1 MASLALVS
9 DQAQAAPAATQHAVM
24 VVDDRRR
31 CVEANDPACELI
43 GLGRDRIVGRR
54 FESFLVRGMRD
65 RVEHVWKA
73 FADGG
78 GHAGPFTLAS
88 GPEVQISMTQN
99 LMPGR
104 HLLLLTPVAARAV
117 APPAGGLAEGQD
129 EAKSPPRRP
138 PRAPS
143 AREREVL
150 KLLATGATDPQIA
163 GELGLSPATV
173 QTHVRNVKT
182 KLGARTRAHAV
193 ALGLERGL
201 IQF

>member
-9 DQAQAAPAATQHAVM
+9 EQRAAAIPPAAAQHAVL

-31 CVEANDPACELI
+31 CVEANEPACELL
-43 GLGRDRIVGRR
+43 GLDRDRIVGRR
-54 FESFLVRGMRD
+54 FEALLAREMRD
-65 RVEHVWKA
+65 RVDHVWQA

-88 GPEVQISMTQN
+88 GSDVQISMTQN

-104 HLLLLTPVAARAV
+104 HLLVLTPVAGAV
-117 APPAGGLAEGQD
+117 VPPPDRTAADEEAEAAEPAP
-129 EAKSPPRRP
+129 RT
-138 PRAPS
+138 PS

-150 KLLATGATDPQIA
+150 ALLATGATDPQIA
-163 GELGLSPATV
+163 VELGLSPATV
-173 QTHVRNVKT
+173 QTHVRNAKT

-201 IQF
+201 IHV